1 MDPTKFFGYNILAIG
16 GILIVILLY
25 LVFLINKR
33 RRQKFLH
40 TPKKQSKDD
49 KRP

>member
-1 MDPTKFFGYNILAIG
+1 MEILRFFGLNFVIISV
-16 GILIVILLY
+16 IVIIVFLY

-40 TPKKQSKDD
+40 QDTKK
-49 KRP
+49 